1 MKLLKQK
8 SKFTQ
13 VPNELIEHKDISLK
27 AKGLYA
33 YMYSKPENWN
43 FTIKSMVKLLKDGE
57 KSITSALN
65 ELKDNDWIYYQ
76 KFKNGKGIYFIATEP
91 NAKNL
96 FLNEILPKLQN
107 VDLACKDSEKPF
119 VEPNLQNGIKAFSSR
134 ISNIVTNNNIT
145 TTTKEDFIIEINDE
159 IINIAQK
166 ANIED
171 IDFEFKKF
179 ENKDFNK
186 NIKNKEELIVRW
198 EQWVKKYIEYAS
210 KKETNRLSR
219 IKKQKSNTNGSQEQ
233 KDYRWEFR
241 KAKNISDK
249 LKDWLLFD
257 LKLDWKE
264 KYYWKNIK
272 VFEIKTNQGIL
283 KLGWEEKMHPDFNK
297 EEILL
302 YRIEDKNKIVEDDII
317 DI

>member
-13 VPNELIEHKDISLK
+13 VPNELIEHNDISLK

-76 KFKNGKGIYFIATEP
+76 KFKNGRGIYFIATEP
-91 NAKNL
+91 NAKDV
-96 FLNEILPKLQN
+96 FVNEILPELQN
-107 VDLACKDSEKPF
+107 VDLACKDFKKPF
-119 VEPNLQNGIKAFSSR
+119 VEPNLQNGIKAFSSC
-134 ISNIVTNNNIT
+134 ISNTVTNNNIT

-159 IINIAQK
+159 MIEMGK
-166 ANIED
+166 MANMED

-179 ENKDFNK
+179 KNKEFNK

-198 EQWVKKYIEYAS
+198 EQWIKQYIEYAS
-210 KKETNRLSR
+210 NKRKESLMRA
-219 IKKQKSNTNGSQEQ
+219 KQPTSNTSSSIEQ
-233 KDYRWEFR
+233 KNYRWEFR

-249 LKDWLLFD
+249 IKDWLLFD
-257 LKLDWKE
+257 IKLDWKE
-264 KYYWKNIK
+264 LYYWKGIK
-272 VFEIKTNQGIL
+272 EFDIKTNQGIL

-297 EEILL
+297 EELL
-302 YRIEDKNKIVEDDII
+302 LFRIKDQTIEIEDDII